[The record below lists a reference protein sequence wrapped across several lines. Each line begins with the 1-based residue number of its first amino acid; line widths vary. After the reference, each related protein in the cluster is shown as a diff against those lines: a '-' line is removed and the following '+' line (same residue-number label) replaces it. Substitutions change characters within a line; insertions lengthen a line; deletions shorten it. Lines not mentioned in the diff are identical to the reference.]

1 MSQDKIAIIGGG
13 KLGSAMAR
21 GFVKG
26 GVPQEQLIIT
36 QRNPKKRSSLQK
48 EGFRVVAELDAQSDI
63 SAIMLVV
70 KPKDAISV
78 LREIKIKCPVNV
90 ILMSAVSGMT
100 SEAMTKIVG
109 PSFPIFRLKFSV
121 LAEMGPAIIPLS
133 LGNAQAEKSLLRV
146 EELLKPLGTTA
157 VVSEATMDMSGWDLS
172 TLPAVII
179 PQLIRERLS
188 HVPAQDKIL
197 VEKLILSGL
206 QRTLSYL
213 IEEQKKG
220 QRLSESVTQLV
231 QRIATPGGLNDAA
244 LAYLSEQKFW
254 DLSSEARAA
263 YKKGLDNTADKISQ
277 ILTTDDDKKGTPQ
290 KLKEP
295 KEIKGGY

>member
-1 MSQDKIAIIGGG
+1 MMNQDKIAIIGGG
-13 KLGSAMAR
+13 KLGSAIAR

-36 QRNPKKRSSLQK
+36 QRNAKKRSSLQK
-48 EGFRVVAELDAQSDI
+48 EGFRVVTELDAYSDI
-63 SAIMLVV
+63 CAIMVVV

-78 LREIKIKCPVNV
+78 LKEIKIKCPVDV
-90 ILMSAVSGMT
+90 ILMSVVSGMRR
-100 SEAMTKIVG
+100 SAIRAIVG
-109 PSFPIFRLKFSV
+109 AEYPIFRLKFSV

-133 LGNAQAEKSLLRV
+133 LGNAQAEQSLLRV

-179 PQLIRERLS
+179 PQLIKERLE

-220 QRLSESVTQLV
+220 QPLSESVTQLV

-244 LAYLSEQKFW
+244 LAYLSEQRFW
-254 DLSSEARAA
+254 HLSSCARAV
-263 YKKGLDNTADKISQ
+263 YEKRLDNTADKISAR
-277 ILTTDDDKKGTPQ
+277 IESACD
-290 KLKEP
+290 
-295 KEIKGGY
+295 

>member
-13 KLGSAMAR
+13 KLGSAIAR

-63 SAIMLVV
+63 SAIMVVV

-78 LREIKIKCPVNV
+78 LREIKIKSPVNV

-244 LAYLSEQKFW
+244 LAYLSEQRFW
-254 DLSSEARAA
+254 DLSSCARAV
-263 YKKGLDNTADKISQ
+263 YKKRLDNTANKISQ

>member
-1 MSQDKIAIIGGG
+1 MNQDKIAIIGGG
-13 KLGSAMAR
+13 KLGSAIAR

-48 EGFRVVAELDAQSDI
+48 EGFRVVAELYAQSDI
-63 SAIMLVV
+63 SAIMVV
-70 KPKDAISV
+70 LKPKDAISV
-78 LREIKIKCPVNV
+78 LREIKTKCPVNV

-100 SEAMTKIVG
+100 GEAIRAIVG

-133 LGNAQAEKSLLRV
+133 LGNALAEQSLLRV
-146 EELLKPLGTTA
+146 QELLKPLGTTA

-179 PQLIRERLS
+179 PQLIRKRLEY
-188 HVPAQDKIL
+188 VPAQDKIL

-213 IEEQKKG
+213 IEEQEKG
-220 QRLSESVTQLV
+220 QPFSESVTQLV

-244 LAYLSEQKFW
+244 LAYLSEQRFW
-254 DLSSEARAA
+254 HLSTEARAV
-263 YKKGLDNTADKISQ
+263 YKKRLDRTADKINQ
-277 ILTTDDDKKGTPQ
+277 ILTSDDDRKVTGF
-290 KLKEP
+290 
-295 KEIKGGY
+295 